1 MTAPPP
7 ASPFLGKPRV
17 AENALAFA
25 LRDPYPVSPGHT
37 LVVPK
42 RVVPTFAAATPRER
56 AAMLAL
62 VHAVRGALAR
72 ELSPASRRFHE
83 IRRVVSDLGV
93 FDFETPDN
101 RMRLRSVHPGVTAE
115 QIVEK
120 SGFELVI
127 PADVPESRLPTEA
140 ELALLRERID
150 PNGSG
155 AKEVPG

>member
-1 MTAPPP
+1 
-7 ASPFLGKPRV
+7 
-17 AENALAFA
+17 
-25 LRDPYPVSPGHT
+25 
-37 LVVPK
+37 
-42 RVVPTFAAATPRER
+42 
-56 AAMLAL
+56 
-62 VHAVRGALAR
+62 
-72 ELSPASRRFHE
+72 
-83 IRRVVSDLGV
+83 
-93 FDFETPDN
+93 
-101 RMRLRSVHPGVTAE
+101 MRLRSVHPGVTAE